1 MGGNAHRKV
10 QAERVLSSQFLRI
23 LEAPYACAAYGAR
36 DSNTIR
42 FVFGIE
48 YPTAQ
53 EATC

>member
-42 FVFGIE
+42 FVFDGRF
-48 YPTAQ
+48 
-53 EATC
+53 